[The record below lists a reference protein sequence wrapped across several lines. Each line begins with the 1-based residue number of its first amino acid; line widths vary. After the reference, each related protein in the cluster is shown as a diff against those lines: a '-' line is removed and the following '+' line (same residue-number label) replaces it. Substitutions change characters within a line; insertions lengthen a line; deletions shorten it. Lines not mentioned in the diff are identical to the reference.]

1 MIHDAFPNLR
11 STQSTKSCDDILYVD
26 LEDEA
31 NMLEASNDF
40 PISEEDSELTA
51 YSKLTNA
58 LCQDILAGR
67 FDADARLKVRDLAA
81 RYGVS
86 PSPVR
91 EALQVLNGLGLV
103 EIDPNKGARVR
114 HLAPAEVDQACQIN
128 QALESFA
135 ARVLAESASPHQI
148 RVLRE
153 IDARHQQAYRDGDID
168 VLVEAGRDFHFTIYR
183 FIRNPFVTRT
193 AIIHTTL
200 AFVNRR
206 EVGFSRPRLDAIC
219 AEHTEILDAIEARD
233 PERAARLAF
242 EHARS
247 CTDDLVDRVTRRH
260 PAGAPAGS

>member
-1 MIHDAFPNLR
+1 MTSHPPIFESNSL
-11 STQSTKSCDDILYVD
+11 TQNTKIQNYILYFTFKDDVP
-26 LEDEA
+26 
-31 NMLEASNDF
+31 MLEVRSEF
-40 PISEEDSELTA
+40 PISNDETELTA

-58 LCQDILAGR
+58 LCLDIQAGR
-67 FDADARLKVRDLAA
+67 FDPDSRLKVRDLAE

-114 HLAPAEVDQACQIN
+114 HLSPAEVDQACQIN

-135 ARVLAESASPHQI
+135 ARMLAESASPHQI

-153 IDARHQQAYRDGDID
+153 IDARHQQAYRDGD
-168 VLVEAGRDFHFTIYR
+168 VEGLSNIGRDFHFAIYR

-193 AIIHTTL
+193 AIVHTTL

-206 EVGFSRPRLDAIC
+206 EVGFSQARLDAIC

-233 PERAARLAF
+233 PDRAAKRAF

-247 CTDDLVDRVTRRH
+247 CTDDLVDRVTKRPSQH
-260 PAGAPAGS
+260 